1 MLIIYRGKIGDHTMT
16 LELVPKYELTEWGE
30 EDERRKEK
38 FEARMNSGSLY
49 LVSAKNPKSFK
60 K

>member
-1 MLIIYRGKIGDHTMT
+1 ME
-16 LELVPKYELTEWGE
+16 LELVPKSELPKWGK

-49 LVSAKNPKSFK
+49 LVSAKNPESFK

>member
-1 MLIIYRGKIGDHTMT
+1 MSLK
-16 LELVPKYELTEWGE
+16 LVSKADLPEWGE

>member
-1 MLIIYRGKIGDHTMT
+1 MT
-16 LELVPKYELTEWGE
+16 ESLELIPKSELPEWGE

-38 FEARMNSGSLY
+38 FETRMNSGSLY
-49 LVSAKNPKSFK
+49 LVSAKNPESFK